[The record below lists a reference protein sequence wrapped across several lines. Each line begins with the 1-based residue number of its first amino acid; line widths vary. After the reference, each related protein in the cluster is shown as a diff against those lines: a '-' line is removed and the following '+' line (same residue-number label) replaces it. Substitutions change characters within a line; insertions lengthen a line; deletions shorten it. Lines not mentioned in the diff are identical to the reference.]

1 MTRILFLQFVF
12 LATGS
17 MVKSEETTCYND
29 GNENSCAAPEDGTN
43 LLQTHV
49 QVHSTLEDSRPTS
62 KDSKANSSG
71 IPEEEEEDY
80 QRRLLGEVLNEV
92 PEEFRSIVNTA
103 QGFEEEEEEEEEE
116 EVLGLTTG
124 DSQLTSKDSKANST
138 GVMIVAVKIL
148 LTCLK
153 KEVSKTCKKNLKK
166 CVKDSSCR
174 WKVIDAIKK
183 AVKKPTTDNI
193 WGIYYAVPSNVKGCI
208 WVSWSENYA
217 PRLLKCMIWEKV
229 HKTFKHA
236 KKVYKVASKAWSW
249 ASSWR

>member
-12 LATGS
+12 LAMGS

-49 QVHSTLEDSRPTS
+49 QVHSTLEDSRLTS

-71 IPEEEEEDY
+71 IPEEEEKDY

-92 PEEFRSIVNTA
+92 PEEFKSIVNAA

-138 GVMIVAVKIL
+138 GAIIWAVKIL

-153 KEVSKTCKKNLKK
+153 KEVSKNCKKNLKA
-166 CVKDSSCR
+166 CVTDWSC
-174 WKVIDAIKK
+174 KGPVIDSVKK
-183 AVKKPTTDNI
+183 AVSSPTTNNI

-208 WVSWSENYA
+208 WVSSSENYA
-217 PRLLKCMIWEKV
+217 PRLLKCMIKEKV
-229 HKTFKHA
+229 LGTVKHA
-236 KKVYKVASKAWSW
+236 KTAYKAAKKAWGW